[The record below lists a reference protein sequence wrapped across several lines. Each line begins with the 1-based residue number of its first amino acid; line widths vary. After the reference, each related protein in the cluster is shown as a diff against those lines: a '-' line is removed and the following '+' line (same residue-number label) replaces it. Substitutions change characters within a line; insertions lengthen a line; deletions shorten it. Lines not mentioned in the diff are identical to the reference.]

1 MIFRELSSVVTRS
14 CIETYFGG
22 SAFFSFLYEQPVLLL
37 LLAWLM
43 MVSIDEFPVPL
54 KVIPFGLMVSLVI
67 YVYATRAVLYLTTI

>member
-1 MIFRELSSVVTRS
+1 MMFRELPSVVTRS
-14 CIETYFGG
+14 CIETYFAG

-43 MVSIDEFPVPL
+43 IVSIDEFPVPL